1 MKTIGERIRKARENT
16 NLKQTEL
23 AKLLNKS
30 QGTITDIE
38 NGKNKGNFE
47 ILKEICIALNVSA
60 DWILF
65 GSEKQEK
72 ENLSDEG
79 KRLLQEYK
87 KYLEQNYPNK
97 KDYEKVGNL

>member
-1 MKTIGERIRKARENT
+1 MKTIGERIRKARENA

-30 QGTITDIE
+30 QGTVTDIE

-65 GSEKQEK
+65 GSEKQEAEK
-72 ENLSDEG
+72 LSDEG

-87 KYLEQNYPNK
+87 KYLEKNYPNK
-97 KDYEKVGNL
+97 KEYEKAGNL

>member
-1 MKTIGERIRKARENT
+1 MK
-16 NLKQTEL
+16 QSDL
-23 AKLLNKS
+23 AKIIGKASN
-30 QGTITDIE
+30 TVTDIE

-65 GSEKQEK
+65 GK
-72 ENLSDEG
+72 ENDMNIDKLSDEG
-79 KRLLQEYK
+79 QKMLQEYK
-87 KYLEQNYPNK
+87 KYLEQNYPAK